1 MGDSERLGRRG
12 KLIDEEHEL
21 YHRVEKGGLST
32 HAPERLRQLEVSL
45 DRCWNPRGQLRV
57 LREAAGYDPG
67 GATVGNEKIGRR
79 GLLTMTLQP
88 GHEAPG
94 RSLA

>member
-45 DRCWNPRGQLRV
+45 DRCWNPRGQRRV
-57 LREAAGYDPG
+57 LREAGYDPG
-67 GATVGNEKIGRR
+67 GATVRNEKIVRR
-79 GLLTMTLQP
+79 GLLAITPQP
-88 GHEAPG
+88 GHEALG